1 MQLVTPQDV
10 RLHVRIEEDGATPI
24 ENARIKALAYYRS
37 ARIPTVAFD
46 SGLYFLDL
54 KEDDPLQP
62 KTHVRRVQG
71 RELNDEEMISY
82 YRRIA
87 ADYGGRLLSA
97 YRNGVCVVYDE
108 QHIYTY
114 MEDMETARDFA
125 FYLCDTPHEQRTP
138 GWPLDSISIDEKT
151 MKYFH
156 DMADTEY
163 AAAGEDEN
171 ALPRIEI
178 CWHFIAGHSIWKR
191 HHNTCFPKKGCLSR
205 WKRIL
210 FILFAFRL

>member
-1 MQLVTPQDV
+1 MNILVGTTNRNKVRSVQRYLQAYDVQLVTPQDLQ
-10 RLHVRIEEDGATPI
+10 LHVRIEGDGATPI

-163 AAAGEDEN
+163 AAAGEDE
-171 ALPRIEI
+171 
-178 CWHFIAGHSIWKR
+178 KR
-191 HHNTCFPKKGCLSR
+191 LTSYRNML
-205 WKRIL
+205 
-210 FILFAFRL
+210 AFYRRAFHLEETS

>member
-1 MQLVTPQDV
+1 MNILVGTTNRNKVRSVQRYLQAYDVQLVTPQDV
-10 RLHVRIEEDGATPI
+10 QLHVRIEEDGATPI

-87 ADYGGRLLSA
+87 ADFGGRLLSA
-97 YRNGVCVVYDE
+97 YRNGV
-108 QHIYTY
+108 
-114 MEDMETARDFA
+114 A
-125 FYLCDTPHEQRTP
+125 LCTMNST
-138 GWPLDSISIDEKT
+138 SI
-151 MKYFH
+151 
-156 DMADTEY
+156 
-163 AAAGEDEN
+163 
-171 ALPRIEI
+171 RI
-178 CWHFIAGHSIWKR
+178 WRIWKR
-191 HHNTCFPKKGCLSR
+191 QETSPFISVTRRMSSAHRDGRL
-205 WKRIL
+205 IL
-210 FILFAFRL
+210 FPSMQNDEVFS